1 MPDPTPHLIG
11 VVLAGGQSSRM
22 QFRDKALMPLG
33 ERRVIDYII
42 DNARGQTDRLLINV
56 NRQPE
61 RYQHFALPLIPDP
74 FGPGA
79 GPLAGILAAMEY
91 CREQDYGE
99 VLACFPG
106 DVPWF
111 PQNLVEQLEGL
122 RVQESTQVCCART
135 AGQWQPLF
143 SVWSLAL
150 LPVLRQAMANKVYSP
165 MMLIR
170 SLPHSVLELEHLLP
184 GHFANLNTPE
194 DLTYAQSCLKA
205 L

>member
-1 MPDPTPHLIG
+1 MPAPTPYIAG
-11 VVLAGGQSSRM
+11 IIVAGGQSSRM

-33 ERRVIDYII
+33 GRSVIEHII
-42 DNARGQTDRLLINV
+42 DNAKEQASPLLINV
-56 NRQPE
+56 NRHPD
-61 RYQHFALPLIPDP
+61 RYKRFGLPLIPDP
-74 FGPGA
+74 FGPEA

-91 CREQDYGE
+91 CQEQGCAD

-111 PQNLVEQLEGL
+111 PQDLVKQLEGL
-122 RVQESTQVCCART
+122 RVKEDTQVCYART

-143 SVWSLAL
+143 SVWSLTL
-150 LPVLRQAMANKVYSP
+150 LPVLRQAMAEKIYSP

-170 SLPHSVLELEHLLP
+170 SLPHSVLDLEHVLP

-194 DLTYAQSCLKA
+194 DLVQAQSRLQS